1 MSEQSEIRL
10 TARQAAAFTMARQFL
25 AEPAG
30 QPLDAVRRL
39 TAIQGQYSATISLAL
54 WARTGSLSP
63 DWVRNALF
71 DTRVLVKTWCLRG
84 TVHVLASADLA
95 LMVGAIGP
103 QQLRDHEH
111 FMKARRDMG
120 EHTLRALNE
129 AILGALAQYPLCRSE
144 LHRAV
149 PELVAIEGASWGLDV
164 KALAFLGDLVF
175 GGADG
180 AETHFARRDVW
191 LPGLSW
197 TLPSE
202 IEARRG
208 LLLRYLTAYGPAT
221 MQDFAHWS
229 GLKMKAVQET
239 VEACAP
245 DVSRVQVADWHGDY
259 YSRAKDEFALT
270 GCEEPKGIRLLPK
283 FDPLLMAYKDKRR
296 FIGEHHLSQVY
307 RRGGQVEA
315 VVLLAGR
322 AIATW
327 RARLQ
332 RTRLHFLCKPFGRL
346 DGHERSML
354 RRCAEQLA
362 EFLEAKELELDIQ
375 AQEE

>member
-1 MSEQSEIRL
+1 VPEQSKIRL
-10 TARQAAAFTMARQFL
+10 TPKQAAAFTMTRQFL
-25 AEPAG
+25 NRPAG
-30 QPLDAVRRL
+30 QPLDVVRQL
-39 TAIQGQYSATISLAL
+39 AAIQAQYSATISLAL

-111 FMKARRDMG
+111 FMRTRRDMD
-120 EHTLRALNE
+120 EHAIRALNE
-129 AILGALAQYPLCRSE
+129 AILGALTQRSLGRSE

-149 PELVAIEGASWGLDV
+149 PELAAIEGASWGLDV

-175 GGADG
+175 AGADG

-202 IEARRG
+202 IEARRE

-245 DVSRVQVADWHGDY
+245 DVSRVQVAEWHGDY
-259 YSRAKDEFALT
+259 YSRAKDEFTLT
-270 GCEEPKGIRLLPK
+270 GCEEPKGVRLLPK
-283 FDPLLMAYKDKRR
+283 FDPLLMAYKDKQR
-296 FIGEHHLSQVY
+296 FTGEHHLSQVY

-322 AIATW
+322 AIATL
-327 RARLQ
+327 RTRLQ
-332 RTRLHFLCKPFGRL
+332 ATRLHFLCKPFVRL

>member
-1 MSEQSEIRL
+1 MPEQNKIRL
-10 TARQAAAFTMARQFL
+10 TPKQAAAFTMTRQFL
-25 AEPAG
+25 TGPAG
-30 QPLDAVRRL
+30 LPLDVVCQL
-39 TAIQGQYSATISLAL
+39 TAIQAQYSATIPLAL
-54 WARTGSLSP
+54 WTRTGSLAP

-71 DTRVLVKTWCLRG
+71 DTKLLVKTWCLRG

-111 FMKARRDMG
+111 FMRTRRDMD
-120 EHTLRALNE
+120 EHTIRALNE
-129 AILGALAQYPLCRSE
+129 AILGALALRPLGRSE
-144 LHRAV
+144 LHRAI
-149 PELVAIEGASWGLDV
+149 PALANIEGASWGLDV
-164 KALAFLGDLVF
+164 KALAFVGDLIF
-175 GGADG
+175 AGGDS
-180 AETHFARRDVW
+180 AETHFARRDLW

-202 IEARRG
+202 IEARRE
-208 LLLRYLTAYGPAT
+208 LLLRYLTACGPAT

-229 GLKMKAVQET
+229 GLKMKTVQET

-245 DVSRVQVADWHGDY
+245 NVRRVQVADWQGDY
-259 YSRAKDEFALT
+259 YTRAKDELALT
-270 GCEEPKGIRLLPK
+270 GCEEPQGVRLLPK
-283 FDPLLMAYKDKRR
+283 FDPLLMAYKDKQR
-296 FIGEHHLSQVY
+296 FIGEPHLSQVY

-327 RARLQ
+327 RTRLQ
-332 RTRLHFLCKPFGRL
+332 RTRLHFLCRPFGRL

-354 RRCAEQLA
+354 TRCAEQLA
-362 EFLEAKELELDIQ
+362 DFLEAKELELDIR
-375 AQEE
+375 ASEE

>member
-1 MSEQSEIRL
+1 MSEQSKIRV
-10 TARQAAAFTMARQFL
+10 TPKQAAAFTMARQFL
-25 AEPAG
+25 TGSAG
-30 QPLDAVRRL
+30 QPLDVVRQL
-39 TAIQGQYSATISLAL
+39 TAIQAQYSAPISLAL

-71 DTRVLVKTWCLRG
+71 DTKLLVKTWCLRG

-129 AILGALAQYPLCRSE
+129 AILGALAQYPLGRSE

-149 PELVAIEGASWGLDV
+149 PELAAIEGASWGLDV

-202 IEARRG
+202 IEARRE

-245 DVSRVQVADWHGDY
+245 DVSRVQVAVWHGEY

-270 GCEEPKGIRLLPK
+270 GCEEPKGVRFLPK
-283 FDPLLMAYKDKRR
+283 FDPLLMAYKDKQR
-296 FIGEHHLSQVY
+296 FISEHHLSQVY

-327 RARLQ
+327 RTRLQ

-375 AQEE
+375 APEE